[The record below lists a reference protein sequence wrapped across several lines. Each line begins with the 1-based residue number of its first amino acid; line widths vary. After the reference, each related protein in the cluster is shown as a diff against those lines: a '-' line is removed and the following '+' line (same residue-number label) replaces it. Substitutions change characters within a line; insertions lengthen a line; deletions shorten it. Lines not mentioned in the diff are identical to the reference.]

1 MKARKDRDPK
11 TPEQKRAR
19 KRQEAMTRA
28 EQEKAWL
35 ENNMAGSGRLQGRP
49 TLFVRPA
56 WEMEDHDRE
65 RFYQVHGI
73 AGMFEQIRERVH
85 PADRE
90 LVFNALSG
98 TVAFHQLTRLIEDV
112 EFEGEFDELRRD
124 MEHIRVGFELTLQ
137 ALDRALRDR
146 GVVLEGF
153 SKGGKSKAT
162 PAWHADCI
170 RRARALLEGGRA
182 PHELAGLLAQRLPR
196 NVKTIRGVLK
206 KAGIK

>member
-1 MKARKDRDPK
+1 MKARKDRDPE

-35 ENNMAGSGRLQGRP
+35 ENNMGGSGRLQGRP

-65 RFYQVHGI
+65 RFYRVHGI
-73 AGMFEQIRERVH
+73 VKMFEQIREKVH

-98 TVAFHQLTRLIEDV
+98 TVAFHQLTRLIDDV
-112 EFEGEFDELRRD
+112 EFEGEFDDLRRD

-146 GVVLEGF
+146 GVVLAGF

-162 PAWHADCI
+162 PEWHADCI
-170 RRARALLEGGRA
+170 RAARTLLEAGTA
-182 PHELAGLLAQRLPR
+182 PHELAGKLAPRLQRDG
-196 NVKTIRGVLK
+196 KTISGCLEK
-206 KAGIK
+206 SGH